1 MTKQVLQLKEK
12 DFIVSSDHN
21 NWIVRVIIH
30 CKRGSCIS
38 TDEIV
43 GLGNLGGYSRQSS
56 YAGGAKR
63 SFNWRRQ
70 PPATT
75 EKETK

>member
-1 MTKQVLQLKEK
+1 MYIDQDVAGTAFK
-12 DFIVSSDHN
+12 
-21 NWIVRVIIH
+21 
-30 CKRGSCIS
+30 
-38 TDEIV
+38 
-43 GLGNLGGYSRQSS
+43 RQSS

-75 EKETK
+75 EKEIK